1 VRLAEMTVGH
11 LRRAVA
17 VYGQIAWPG
26 ATPPAVDVAGADEE
40 TLQPALEALVARG
53 GAANE
58 TLRAGEMATR
68 RYTFRL
74 GRPGYPFMKLM
85 LQEHLVE
92 GEFFF
97 EVDTHDQMF
106 TEEGEEAGQV
116 RELRAANLQVKE
128 AVEQGLDAAG
138 LPTAHQI
145 KGLVESWP
153 TRRAPPN
160 GRRILIVDNEADI
173 AATLAMLLEGA
184 GYAVEVCHDG
194 REAIVRADPAR
205 HDLVLMDNEMRDLN
219 GFEACRVLKGRPD
232 TARLPVLIA
241 TAGALTLSQVDTAD
255 GFMVK
260 PFRMELLFSMLEQML
275 GQKEST

>member
-1 VRLAEMTVGH
+1 VRLAEMKVGH

-17 VYGQIAWPG
+17 VYGQIAWAG
-26 ATPPAVDVAGADEE
+26 DAPPVVDLAGSDEDPLE
-40 TLQPALEALVARG
+40 PALAALVQR
-53 GAANE
+53 GAAADE
-58 TLRAGEMATR
+58 TLRSGELATR
-68 RYTFRL
+68 RFTLRL

-106 TEEGEEAGQV
+106 AEEGDEAGQV
-116 RELRAANLQVKE
+116 RELKAANLHVKE
-128 AVEQGLDAAG
+128 AVERALDAAG

-153 TRRAPPN
+153 ARRAPPN

-173 AATLAMLLEGA
+173 AATLARLLEAA
-184 GYAVEVCHDG
+184 GYAVEVLHDG
-194 REAIVRADPAR
+194 REAIERADPAR
-205 HDLVLMDNEMRDLN
+205 HDLVLMDNEMNDLN
-219 GFEACRVLKGRPD
+219 GFEACRVLKSRPR

-241 TAGALTLSQVDTAD
+241 TAGALTLSQLDAAD

-260 PFRMELLFSMLEQML
+260 PFRMELLFSILEQML
-275 GQKEST
+275 GRKETA

>member
-17 VYGQIAWPG
+17 IYGQVAWEG
-26 ATPPAVDVAGADEE
+26 ETPPAVAVPGADEDP
-40 TLQPALEALVARG
+40 LAPALESLVAS
-53 GAANE
+53 GAATNE
-58 TLRAGEMATR
+58 TLRAGELATR
-68 RYTFRL
+68 RFTLRL

-106 TEEGEEAGQV
+106 AEEGDEAGQV
-116 RELRAANLQVKE
+116 RELKAANLQVKE
-128 AVEQGLDAAG
+128 AVESRLDGVG

-153 TRRAPPN
+153 ARRAPPN
-160 GRRILIVDNEADI
+160 GRRILIVDNEEDI

-184 GYAVEVCHDG
+184 GYAVEVLHDG
-194 REAIVRADPAR
+194 REAIERADPSR

-219 GFEACRVLKGRPD
+219 GFEACRVLKSRPA
-232 TARLPVLIA
+232 TAHLPVLIA
-241 TAGALTLSQVDTAD
+241 TAGALTLSQLDAAD

-260 PFRMELLFSMLEQML
+260 PFRMELLFSILEQML
-275 GQKEST
+275 GRKDPG